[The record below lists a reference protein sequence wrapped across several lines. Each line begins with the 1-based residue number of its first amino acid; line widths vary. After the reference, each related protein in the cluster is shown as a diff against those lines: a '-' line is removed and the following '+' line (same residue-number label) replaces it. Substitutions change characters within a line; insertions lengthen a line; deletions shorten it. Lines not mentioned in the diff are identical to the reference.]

1 MDSGSPY
8 LDPYRDAVERL
19 GPGFD
24 ALLWK
29 NKDAQLT
36 RFRVLDEMGD
46 LKNKT
51 IADLGCGDGGLALWL
66 SENDRMP
73 KKYIGVDGLDE
84 LVNAARTNAQE
95 AGVKNTLFVTHDFV
109 SEADLPIM
117 LVRDARVEVFTLSG
131 SLNTLRMQDAQRV
144 LDGFWT
150 ALANAGRGTL
160 VFNFLSTRHNADR
173 TPAEP
178 PAVRY
183 DPEHMLDWALART
196 PIVDLRHAYLQGHDA
211 TIMMRVPTASRDL

>member
-29 NKDAQLT
+29 DRDAQQT

-46 LKNKT
+46 LAGKT
-51 IADLGCGDGGLALWL
+51 IADLGCGDGGLAHWL
-66 SENDRMP
+66 YEHDRMP
-73 KKYIGVDGLDE
+73 KKYIGVDGLDQ
-84 LVNAARTNAQE
+84 LVAAARTNAEQ
-95 AGVKNTLFVTHDFV
+95 AGIKNTVFVVHDFV
-109 SEADLPIM
+109 SEGDLPGM
-117 LVRDARVEVFTLSG
+117 LVRDAGVEVFVLSG
-131 SLNTLRMQDAQRV
+131 SLNTLRMEDAQCV
-144 LDGFWT
+144 LDRFWT
-150 ALANAGRGTL
+150 AMANAGRGTL
-160 VFNFLSTRHNADR
+160 VFNFLSTRHNPER

-183 DPEHMLDWALART
+183 DPERMLDWALVRT

-211 TIMMRVPTASRDL
+211 TIMMRVSTSSKAP